1 MNNELIV
8 VRQLPI
14 IEEQLQQIKAS
25 IEARVGGILSLACT
39 EDTYKAVKKART
51 ELNKEY
57 SELESRRKEVKAA
70 ILAPYERFEALY
82 KECAGDIYAQADA
95 KLKNRISEVEDGL
108 RRQKQDEVAA
118 YFDEYRKSLDLDEYF
133 TLALSGI
140 KATLSDSRKA
150 LKAKAKGFL
159 DRVAGDLALI
169 ETQEHKEEIL
179 VEYKRTLNISQAVT
193 TVSDRHQQMEAERQ
207 HREQTAATRTARVE
221 AQRKV
226 EEIVAEN
233 AHVAPP
239 MAVPADESAEERAY
253 STAFRVTGTLDQL
266 RALKT
271 FLTEGGYSY
280 EQL

>member
-1 MNNELIV
+1 MNSELIV
-8 VRQLPI
+8 IRQLPV

-25 IEARVGGILSLACT
+25 IEARVGEALSLACT

-57 SELESRRKEVKAA
+57 DELESRRKEVKAA

-82 KECAGDIYAQADA
+82 KECAGNIYAQAA
-95 KLKNRISEVEDGL
+95 AQLKSRISEVEGGL
-108 RRQKQDEVAA
+108 RQQKQDEVAT
-118 YFDEYRKSLDLDEYF
+118 YFDEYRKSLDLDECF
-133 TLALSGI
+133 TFAMSGI
-140 KATLSDSRKA
+140 KVTLSDSRKA
-150 LKAKAKGFL
+150 LKAKAKDFL

-193 TVSDRHQQMEAERQ
+193 TVSDRHQRMEDERQ
-207 HREQTAATRTARVE
+207 RREQAAAVRTAKAE
-221 AQRKV
+221 AKAKV
-226 EEIVAEN
+226 EEIVAEE

-239 MAVPADESAEERAY
+239 VAVPADEPAEERVY
-253 STAFRVTGTLDQL
+253 STAFRVTGTMDQL